1 MIRSDVAWVH
11 DGAHG
16 LQHDTLIVDAEE
28 AAEALFRT
36 SCRDLPGARHFG
48 RWTLKRPRA
57 SWRCARWTSTASPR
71 RISSLQIS
79 GSGIYDQVHR
89 GVEGGRRPVYG
100 SFEFQRTSI
109 FRPGMLE
116 RGDLLR
122 GTEKMLSR
130 MIGAY
135 QITVRAVAKGM
146 VSDYESGAEGL
157 KEWSHADLTR
167 FE

>member
-1 MIRSDVAWVH
+1 
-11 DGAHG
+11 
-16 LQHDTLIVDAEE
+16 
-28 AAEALFRT
+28 
-36 SCRDLPGARHFG
+36 
-48 RWTLKRPRA
+48 
-57 SWRCARWTSTASPR
+57 
-71 RISSLQIS
+71 
-79 GSGIYDQVHR
+79 
-89 GVEGGRRPVYG
+89 
-100 SFEFQRTSI
+100 
-109 FRPGMLE
+109 MLE